1 MNWQYLFSPLQVGS
15 VEISNR
21 IFSTAHQTL
30 FARAGVPEENMAA
43 YHEAR
48 AAGGTGLI
56 VMEGARPH
64 ASAVSDVPII
74 NATTDQCIPGYRR
87 VAELVHAH
95 GTQLFGQLAHSGR
108 VNYLL
113 RAGMRGV
120 TYSASALPDH
130 RFHNMPRAMSGAL
143 IDDVISGF
151 AAAARRLAEAGL
163 DGIEIA
169 ASHGNLIAQFMNPAC
184 NRRQDN
190 YGGSLQNRLRLLL
203 ETLAAVRG
211 AIGRDLALG
220 VRLSAAEFEPDGLDE
235 EAMLEICSHLDGVKE
250 LDYLNVTL
258 GSMSGPRGSVHVA
271 PPMMVAPAYSA
282 PYAASVRERFSRA
295 VFVAGRINQPQLA
308 ENILAAGQADLCGMT
323 RALIADPQMPNK
335 ARAGQLDDIRACIGC
350 NQACI
355 GHFHQGLTISC
366 IQHPVS
372 GRERQF
378 GRESPAREERRVVVA
393 GGGPAGLKAAAVA
406 ARRGH
411 QVLLYEANAQL
422 GGQALLARKLPGRE
436 EFGGLVSNLERE
448 ARTAGVRIQLNTAVT
463 GASLLADNADAVILA
478 TGARP
483 FWPDLELGQLDQVVD
498 AWQVIEGTVRP
509 GQRAVVADWRCDWVG
524 LGVAEQLARSGC
536 HVRLAVNGI
545 CAGQN
550 LQIYLRDH
558 WLGTL
563 HRLGVEI
570 ISQVRLAGCDE
581 DTVYFLHSASNEPV
595 ECCGVDTLVVAYG
608 HASVCDLEP
617 VVKAQG
623 LELHLAG
630 DCQSPRSA
638 EEAVYEGMLAALA
651 L

>member
-1 MNWQYLFSPLQVGS
+1 
-15 VEISNR
+15 
-21 IFSTAHQTL
+21 
-30 FARAGVPEENMAA
+30 
-43 YHEAR
+43 
-48 AAGGTGLI
+48 
-56 VMEGARPH
+56 
-64 ASAVSDVPII
+64 
-74 NATTDQCIPGYRR
+74 
-87 VAELVHAH
+87 
-95 GTQLFGQLAHSGR
+95 
-108 VNYLL
+108 
-113 RAGMRGV
+113 
-120 TYSASALPDH
+120 
-130 RFHNMPRAMSGAL
+130 
-143 IDDVISGF
+143 
-151 AAAARRLAEAGL
+151 
-163 DGIEIA
+163 
-169 ASHGNLIAQFMNPAC
+169 
-184 NRRQDN
+184 
-190 YGGSLQNRLRLLL
+190 
-203 ETLAAVRG
+203 
-211 AIGRDLALG
+211 
-220 VRLSAAEFEPDGLDE
+220 
-235 EAMLEICSHLDGVKE
+235 
-250 LDYLNVTL
+250 
-258 GSMSGPRGSVHVA
+258 
-271 PPMMVAPAYSA
+271 
-282 PYAASVRERFSRA
+282 
-295 VFVAGRINQPQLA
+295 
-308 ENILAAGQADLCGMT
+308 
-323 RALIADPQMPNK
+323 MPNK

-630 DCQSPRSA
+630 ACQSPRSA